1 MATTLRVIDRAIFS
15 RWCKEPEEHSPACQ
29 PGLLEVCGVASGEDL
44 EPPEDVDV
52 YIIDDNFTLK
62 WSSREA
68 VGNVTFSAEY
78 QTEEMENWL
87 KLPGCQHITGTE
99 CKFSLLDT
107 NIYIKIWFRVRAEKG
122 MSTSP
127 WNEADPFIPF
137 HKAHIG
143 PPGVRL
149 EAEDKAILVY
159 ITRPGQGGNMWAT
172 DNFSFRYKIV
182 IWQKSSGVTQIIK
195 TTYYT
200 ERILKLLPETTYC
213 LKVEAM
219 HLSLRKHSNYS
230 AVQCINTT
238 VADKMPLP
246 ENIQVDAEAGSYVL
260 SWDYTSANVSFRAQW
275 LPYLKSISGNYSD
288 KWETIPTCADV
299 RTTRCVFP
307 RDAFHT
313 RTFFLRVQAS
323 DGDNTSFWSEEKLI
337 NSQKYT
343 AIPPPAIAVTP
354 SRESLLVYVSCQ
366 DSPSTCDGLTYELS
380 FWENSS
386 NTKTKMVKESPE
398 FSIGNLQPLTVYCVQ
413 ARVHSFAV
421 WNKSSSFSE
430 KLCKE
435 TRPGDSS
442 QIWIVTALS
451 IVTLSVLV
459 LVFYGGRSLLKYL
472 SCVYFSS
479 PKPPPSIDEFFSEPP
494 SRNLLFLTPE
504 EHTER
509 CFIIEHTDKAA
520 GAEEDHRK
528 YSSQTS
534 QDSGNYSNEE
544 ESVGSDS
551 SAGLRP
557 SH

>member
-1 MATTLRVIDRAIFS
+1 MLALLGAAALVLVAG
-15 RWCKEPEEHSPACQ
+15 EPWV
-29 PGLLEVCGVASGEDL
+29 LLAAAGGEDL
-44 EPPEDVDV
+44 EPPEDIDV
-52 YIIDDNFTLK
+52 YIIDDNCTLK

-107 NIYIKIWFRVRAEKG
+107 NVYIKISFRVRAEKG
-122 MSTSP
+122 KSTSP
-127 WNEADPFIPF
+127 WNEGDPFIPF
-137 HKAHIG
+137 QKAHIG

-159 ITRPGQGGNMWAT
+159 ITHPGQGGNMWAR

-182 IWQKSSGVTQIIK
+182 IWQKSSGVTQIIE

-213 LKVEAM
+213 LKVEAI
-219 HLSLRKHSNYS
+219 HFFLRKHSSYS

-238 VADKMPLP
+238 VADKMPVP
-246 ENIQVDAEAGSYVL
+246 ENIEVDADGESYVL
-260 SWDYTSANVSFRAQW
+260 SWDYASPNVSFRAQW
-275 LPYLKSISGNYSD
+275 FPYFKSISGSYLD

-307 RDAFHT
+307 RDAVHT
-313 RTFFLRVQAS
+313 GTFFLRVQAS
-323 DGDNTSFWSEEKLI
+323 HGDNTSFWSEEKLI

-343 AIPPPAIAVTP
+343 AIPPPVIAVTP
-354 SRESLLVYVSCQ
+354 SRDSLLVYVSCQ
-366 DSPSTCDGLTYELS
+366 DSPSTTCHGLTYEVS
-380 FWENSS
+380 VWENTS
-386 NTKTKMVKESPE
+386 NTKMKMVKESPE
-398 FSIGNLQPLTVYCVQ
+398 FTIGNLQPLTLYCVQ

-430 KLCKE
+430 TLCKE
-435 TRPGDSS
+435 TRPGNSS
-442 QIWIVTALS
+442 QIWIMIALS
-451 IVTLSVLV
+451 IVIFSVLV
-459 LVFYGGRSLLKYL
+459 LVLYAGRSLLKYL

-479 PKPPPSIDEFFSEPP
+479 PKPPPSIEEFFSEP
-494 SRNLLFLTPE
+494 SSKNLLFLMPE

-509 CFIIEHTDKAA
+509 CFIIENTDSVTEESQAS
-520 GAEEDHRK
+520 EEDHRK

-544 ESVGSDS
+544 GSTGSDS
-551 SAGLRP
+551 GAGLRP
-557 SH
+557 SD